1 MNHLAVEFEFTHEHH
16 RFLASGVRSQA
27 YSVTCS
33 RKVSLA
39 LSVSHIT
46 VNPSSI
52 MILHLTVTAI
62 EIYDHAWEHLVKA
75 VVHRAISN
83 AEPRALSPC
92 LENTRTTV
100 LKSIRQIV
108 DEKAKDMS
116 HGFPGSGKTF
126 ILQTSCEDRDVL
138 QELFSRTLIAW
149 MQRCALNRAN
159 PCLPIGT
166 CVPCGEKRGR

>member
-1 MNHLAVEFEFTHEHH
+1 MNHLAPEFEFTHENH
-16 RFLASGVRSQA
+16 RFRASGVRSQA
-27 YSVTCS
+27 YSVTCNK
-33 RKVSLA
+33 KVSLA

-46 VNPSSI
+46 VNSSSI

-75 VVHRAISN
+75 VVHRAIYN

-100 LKSIRQIV
+100 GKSIRQIV
-108 DEKAKDMS
+108 DEKTKNMS

-126 ILQTSCEDRDVL
+126 ILQTSSGDRDVS
-138 QELFSRTLIAW
+138 QELFSRTLIVW
-149 MQRCALNRAN
+149 MQRYLKARQDQVQ
-159 PCLPIGT
+159 CLSTKHIW
-166 CVPCGEKRGR
+166 